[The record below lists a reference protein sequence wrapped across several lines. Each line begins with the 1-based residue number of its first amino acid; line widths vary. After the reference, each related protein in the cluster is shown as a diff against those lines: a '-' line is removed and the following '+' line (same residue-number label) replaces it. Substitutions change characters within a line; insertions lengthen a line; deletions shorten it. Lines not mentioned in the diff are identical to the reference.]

1 MGACVFCL
9 SLCGSQ
15 TAATATEKDT
25 ILSVQGC
32 DNATTNMQP
41 KPDAEPETAV
51 SAKSFH

>member
-1 MGACVFCL
+1 VGAKPQL
-9 SLCGSQ
+9 Q
-15 TAATATEKDT
+15 QQKKDT